1 MAAYDE
7 HSVLMRGREES
18 KRRRGRPKKEEKH
31 MDMVSLRL
39 EDEDMDML
47 RHLEIES
54 DDTRSDIL
62 RKALRTYYHIRSKKW

>member
-7 HSVLMRGREES
+7 DSVLKRG
-18 KRRRGRPKKEEKH
+18 RGRPRKEESYTE
-31 MDMVSLRL
+31 MISLRL
-39 EDEDMDML
+39 EDKDMDML
-47 RHLEIES
+47 KHLEIES

>member
-1 MAAYDE
+1 MSDRDGEAM
-7 HSVLMRGREES
+7 VKRG
-18 KRRRGRPKKEEKH
+18 RGRPRKEEIH
-31 MDMVSLRL
+31 TEMVSLRL
-39 EDEDMDML
+39 EDKDMDLL